1 MIALHLIGYN
11 FSHQIHIVCVHDAN
25 VTKENG
31 EIDSYWTTCLDD
43 FGSPSMQ
50 KTTNKRG
57 CLLEVESNI
66 LNIYTKIDNGEFEL
80 INRFN
85 ETKGYVVPRIK
96 KKKWKD
102 IQLKI
107 ASDTPFELSMCT
119 LQSFIGGYVK
129 R

>member
-1 MIALHLIGYN
+1 M
-11 FSHQIHIVCVHDAN
+11 
-25 VTKENG
+25 
-31 EIDSYWTTCLDD
+31 
-43 FGSPSMQ
+43 
-50 KTTNKRG
+50 
-57 CLLEVESNI
+57 ESNI
-66 LNIYTKIDNGEFEL
+66 LNVYAKIDNGEFEL

-107 ASDTPFELSMCT
+107 ASDTPFKLSMCT